1 MQNPI
6 YLVSAVA
13 SICGA
18 YLVWSL
24 GVRKLFLD
32 LMRERLF
39 ELRFELFRL
48 GMSGELSFDND
59 AYRSLETLFNGLL
72 RFGHRISFLTWVY
85 SSRAIA
91 RAQQEKDYVNI
102 SSQIALKVSRLNP
115 ETQEKITRILED
127 VHSDV
132 IAYMAFSS
140 LLFLLIYAVLNL
152 LEVLGL
158 VDFDKEK
165 KIAREVIEREAYVSE
180 TRRGLRLAT
189 A

>member
-1 MQNPI
+1 MLNPI
-6 YLVSAVA
+6 YLVSVVA
-13 SICGA
+13 SVCGA

-24 GVRKLFLD
+24 GIRKLYLD

-48 GMSGELSFDND
+48 GMSGELSFDSD
-59 AYRSLETLFNGLL
+59 AYRALETLFNGLL
-72 RFGHRISFLTWVY
+72 RYGHRISFLSWVI

-91 RAQQEKDYVNI
+91 RAQQEKDYVSVSAQI
-102 SSQIALKVSRLNP
+102 SLKVSRLNQ
-115 ETQEKITRILED
+115 ETQAKITQIIER
-127 VHSDV
+127 VHTAV

-140 LLFLLIYAVLNL
+140 LFLLLIYIVAKVL
-152 LEVLGL
+152 EAFSL
-158 VDFDKEK
+158 VDFDENK
-165 KIAREVIEREAYVSE
+165 KNAREVIEREAYVLE

>member
-24 GVRKLFLD
+24 GIRKLFLD

-39 ELRFELFRL
+39 ELRFDLFRL
-48 GMSGELSFDND
+48 AMSGELSFEND

-91 RAQQEKDYVNI
+91 RAQQEKDYVNV
-102 SSQIALKVSRLNP
+102 SSQIALKISRLNP
-115 ETQEKITRILED
+115 EAQKKITRILDD
-127 VHSDV
+127 VHTAV
-132 IAYMAFSS
+132 IVYMGVSS
-140 LLFLLIYAVLNL
+140 LFFLLIFSVSKL
-152 LEVLGL
+152 LGALGL
-158 VDFDKEK
+158 VNFDKK
-165 KIAREVIEREAYVSE
+165 KKVAREVIEREAYVSE
-180 TRRGLRLAT
+180 SRRGLRLA
-189 A
+189 AA